1 MGKVKTYFQS
11 DSTDGFEVID
21 GTLFLDGVKV
31 ADKHEMKEFREW
43 LAGEVCDGVAEEA
56 QEYDFDE
63 MDFDIDEARNGRFML
78 SFRWSFHPFGCEWWS
93 ENHKTEEGRAEINK
107 MIREYERVHG
117 KDS

>member
-11 DSTDGFEVID
+11 DSTDDFEVID

-31 ADKHEMKEFREW
+31 VDKHEMKEFREW

-56 QEYDFDE
+56 QEYDFDG

-78 SFRWSFHPFGCEWWS
+78 SFRWPFHPFGGEWWAKNL
-93 ENHKTEEGRAEINK
+93 ETAEGRSELNE
-107 MIREYERVHG
+107 MIRECERICG